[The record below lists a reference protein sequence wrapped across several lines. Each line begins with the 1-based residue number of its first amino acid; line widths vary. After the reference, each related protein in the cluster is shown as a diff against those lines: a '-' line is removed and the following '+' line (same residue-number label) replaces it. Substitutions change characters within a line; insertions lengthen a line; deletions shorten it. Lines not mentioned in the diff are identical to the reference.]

1 MKFSINAYKHILGLS
16 DTYRLEK
23 DGAWKE
29 QQDFKN
35 VDFNQD
41 MLFDTFAKAESWKG
55 GIDKIVVNGVELDFH
70 RDVDDGRI
78 YGTNK
83 FDIEIVV
90 HRISKPKNPIFT
102 KEQVAEVL
110 IKGNDNY
117 HNSLVVDYHGYPQL
131 IRLVKRTPV
140 TITEYPV
147 RFETFNAGNE
157 YVGHGGRLTHLDRTY
172 MALLETWYLHLNTG
186 QQHYCDFVSGDK
198 TEDEL
203 VQEIS
208 SIMSSLT

>member
-1 MKFSINAYKHILGLS
+1 MKFSINVYKHILGFS
-16 DTYRLEK
+16 DTYRLKK
-23 DGAWKE
+23 DGDWKA

-41 MLFDTFAKAESWKG
+41 MLFDTLAQAESWKN
-55 GIDKIVVNGVELDFH
+55 GIDKIVVNGVELNFRGDA
-70 RDVDDGRI
+70 DDGRI

-90 HRISKPKNPIFT
+90 HRLSKPSNPIFT

-117 HNSLVVDYHGYPQL
+117 HNSLVVDYHGYPHL
-131 IRLVKRTPV
+131 IRLINRTPV
-140 TITEYPV
+140 SITEYPV

-157 YVGHGGRLTHLDRTY
+157 YVGHESRLTHLDGTY

-186 QQHYCDFVSGDK
+186 QQFYCDYVSGDK
-198 TEDEL
+198 SEDEL
-203 VQEIS
+203 VQGIS
-208 SIMSSLT
+208 FITSSLT